1 MACKIDEALKIVD
14 SLLKVKGVDID
25 ALTAARTSIVSM
37 QKATP
42 SKYSLAKANVFTAFE
57 KLHFANPL
65 MRYG

>member
-25 ALTAARTSIVSM
+25 ALTAARTSIMAM

-42 SKYSLAKANVFTAFE
+42 SKYSLAKTNVFTAFV
-57 KLHFANPL
+57 
-65 MRYG
+65 